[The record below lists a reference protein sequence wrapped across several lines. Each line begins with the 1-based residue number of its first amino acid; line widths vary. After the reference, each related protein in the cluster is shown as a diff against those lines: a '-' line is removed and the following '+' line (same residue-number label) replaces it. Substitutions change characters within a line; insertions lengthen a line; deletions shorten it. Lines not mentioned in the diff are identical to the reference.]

1 MININLHGGIKKL
14 IGISNLKLDEES
26 SNIKRIISYLENK
39 YCLNNKIN
47 ENDFLI
53 AINGVEYS
61 LLGGL
66 NAKVS
71 SGDIV
76 TILSVVHGGW
86 IFILEWL
93 RFCFILWC
101 LNDYRNF

>member
-1 MININLHGGIKKL
+1 LIDINLHGGIKKL
-14 IGISNLKLDEES
+14 IGSSNLKLDEKS
-26 SNIKRIISYLENK
+26 SNIKRIISYLEDN

-53 AINGVEYS
+53 AINGIEYS

-66 NAKVS
+66 NAKVL

-76 TILSVVHGGW
+76 TILSVVHGG
-86 IFILEWL
+86 
-93 RFCFILWC
+93 
-101 LNDYRNF
+101 

>member
-1 MININLHGGIKKL
+1 MIDINLHGGIKKL
-14 IGISNLKLDEES
+14 IGSSNLKLDEES
-26 SNIKRIISYLENK
+26 SNIKRIISYLENN

-53 AINGVEYS
+53 AVNGIEYS
-61 LLGGL
+61 LLGGT

-71 SGDIV
+71 SGDVV

-86 IFILEWL
+86 KSILESIWL
-93 RFCFILWC
+93 HVIRIFKWLQK
-101 LNDYRNF
+101 L

>member
-1 MININLHGGIKKL
+1 MIDINLHGGIKKL
-14 IGISNLKLDEES
+14 IGSSNLKLDEES
-26 SNIKRIISYLENK
+26 SNIKRIISYLEDN

-66 NAKVS
+66 NAKVL

-76 TILSVVHGGW
+76 TILSVVHGGLLFFIIVLT
-86 IFILEWL
+86 IFYL
-93 RFCFILWC
+93 
-101 LNDYRNF
+101 